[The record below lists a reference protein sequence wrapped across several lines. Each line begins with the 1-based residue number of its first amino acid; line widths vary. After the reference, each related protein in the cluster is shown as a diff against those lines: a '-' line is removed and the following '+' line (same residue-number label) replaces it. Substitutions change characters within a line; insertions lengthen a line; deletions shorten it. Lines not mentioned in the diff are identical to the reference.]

1 MGIVL
6 STFVEDYNQNFS
18 YRIPFHIPLN
28 DSSDEDEQ
36 FTPIFSRI
44 DIEIITIS
52 SGSDTD

>member
-6 STFVEDYNQNFS
+6 STFLEDYNQNFS

>member
-1 MGIVL
+1 MGGVL
-6 STFVEDYNQNFS
+6 STFLEDYNQNFS

-28 DSSDEDEQ
+28 DSSDED
-36 FTPIFSRI
+36 I

>member
-6 STFVEDYNQNFS
+6 STFLEDYNQNFS
-18 YRIPFHIPLN
+18 YRILFHIPLN

-36 FTPIFSRI
+36 FTVYNRI
-44 DIEIITIS
+44 DTEIVTIS